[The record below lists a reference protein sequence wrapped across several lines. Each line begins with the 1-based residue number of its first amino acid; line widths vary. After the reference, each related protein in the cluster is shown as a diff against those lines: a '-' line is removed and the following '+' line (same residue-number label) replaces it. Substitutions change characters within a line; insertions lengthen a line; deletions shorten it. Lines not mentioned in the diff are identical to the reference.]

1 MEFIKHILRK
11 IHAKK
16 TGICCGTCAHQDML
30 GCCDQSK
37 EEYMACWHS
46 VTRPGW
52 KAKKAAG
59 DLTQEE
65 RHELEKI
72 VSALCEA
79 EETARDG
86 GLLGSDFDDKPN
98 SGLIEED

>member
-30 GCCDQSK
+30 GCCDRSK

-52 KAKKAAG
+52 KAKKG
-59 DLTQEE
+59 SGGPDPGG
-65 RHELEKI
+65 
-72 VSALCEA
+72 
-79 EETARDG
+79 TART
-86 GLLGSDFDDKPN
+86 
-98 SGLIEED
+98 

>member
-11 IHAKK
+11 FHARK

-30 GCCDQSK
+30 GCCDCSK

-86 GLLGSDFDDKPN
+86 GLLGDDFADKPT
-98 SGLIEED
+98 SGLIEEA

>member
-1 MEFIKHILRK
+1 MEFIKHILRI
-11 IHAKK
+11 IHANNPD
-16 TGICCGTCAHQDML
+16 IYCGTCAHQDML
-30 GCCDQSK
+30 GCCDRSK